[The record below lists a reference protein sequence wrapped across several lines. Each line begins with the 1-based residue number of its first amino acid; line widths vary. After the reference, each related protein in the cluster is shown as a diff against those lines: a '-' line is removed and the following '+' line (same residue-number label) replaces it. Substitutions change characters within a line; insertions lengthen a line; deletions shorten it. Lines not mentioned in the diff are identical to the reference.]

1 MILNIHYCV
10 ENFAFLRLGGME
22 LLLPTKI
29 NNEIKYNWRLYQKYR
44 LNYIVKDSMLL
55 AKLNSCYN
63 MEQLWLFCSVG
74 LDNLTGSF
82 TEEI

>member
-1 MILNIHYCV
+1 MKSSIIEGC
-10 ENFAFLRLGGME
+10 
-22 LLLPTKI
+22 
-29 NNEIKYNWRLYQKYR
+29 IKSIDR
-44 LNYIVKDSMLL
+44 KDSMLL

>member
-1 MILNIHYCV
+1 MKSSIIEGC
-10 ENFAFLRLGGME
+10 
-22 LLLPTKI
+22 
-29 NNEIKYNWRLYQKYR
+29 IKS
-44 LNYIVKDSMLL
+44 IGKDSMLL